1 MVLGQALSGGVLPVS
16 AVLCDDHIMLNIRPG
31 EHGSTYGGNPLACK
45 VAMASLEVLI
55 EEKLA
60 ENADKMGQLLREHMA
75 QLPASVVKLVR
86 GRGLLNAIQ
95 VYIQVQFEWD

>member
-1 MVLGQALSGGVLPVS
+1 MIIV
-16 AVLCDDHIMLNIRPG
+16 IIIKIIII
-31 EHGSTYGGNPLACK
+31 K

-95 VYIQVQFEWD
+95 VYNTSSI

>member
-1 MVLGQALSGGVLPVS
+1 
-16 AVLCDDHIMLNIRPG
+16 
-31 EHGSTYGGNPLACK
+31 
-45 VAMASLEVLI
+45 MASLEVLI

-75 QLPASVVKLVR
+75 KLPASVVKLVR

-95 VYIQVQFEWD
+95 VYNTSSI